1 MAEALTETYAAL
13 GPVEAVPIGPS
24 QRVTAAGAVEA
35 VAHPPALRIKVRPE
49 APLQVALTGHFDT
62 VFPASHPFQTP
73 VLRSDG
79 VLHGP
84 GVADMKGGLVVMAE
98 ALSALETLPFKDRIG
113 FEVLL
118 SPDEEIGSPASAPL
132 LADLGRRSHV
142 GMTYEPGLPDGGLVS
157 ARKGSAI
164 FALIL
169 RGRAAHVGRAF
180 DDGRSAI
187 LAGAQAATALGA
199 LNGRCEGVTVNVG
212 AIEGGGPVNVV
223 PDTAVVRFNVRVPDD
238 EAATWAL
245 AEVDRIVAAI
255 SDLDGIAAELTGGFT
270 RPPKPLT
277 PAQEQL
283 VDWTE
288 RLAAILGQTVRFA
301 ASGGV
306 CEGNNLAAAGCPN
319 IDTLGPCGGA
329 LHSEDEF
336 AIASSF
342 GPRAQLS
349 FLMLAAF
356 ASGLHDV
363 RELRR

>member
-1 MAEALTETYAAL
+1 
-13 GPVEAVPIGPS
+13 
-24 QRVTAAGAVEA
+24 
-35 VAHPPALRIKVRPE
+35 
-49 APLQVALTGHFDT
+49 
-62 VFPASHPFQTP
+62 
-73 VLRSDG
+73 
-79 VLHGP
+79 
-84 GVADMKGGLVVMAE
+84 
-98 ALSALETLPFKDRIG
+98 
-113 FEVLL
+113 
-118 SPDEEIGSPASAPL
+118 
-132 LADLGRRSHV
+132 
-142 GMTYEPGLPDGGLVS
+142 
-157 ARKGSAI
+157 
-164 FALIL
+164 
-169 RGRAAHVGRAF
+169 
-180 DDGRSAI
+180 
-187 LAGAQAATALGA
+187 
-199 LNGRCEGVTVNVG
+199 VTVNVG